1 MNRIKHRWRD
11 LSPRSKG
18 LVVTAAAAQLAL
30 LGAAL
35 ADIRSRSPEELRG
48 HKALWIPALF
58 VNFAGP
64 IAYFLIGRRRP
75 DS

>member
-1 MNRIKHRWRD
+1 MDRIKHKWRD

-35 ADIRSRSPEELRG
+35 TDIRSRSPQELRG
-48 HKALWIPALF
+48 PKALWIPALF

-64 IAYFLIGRRRP
+64 IAYFLLGRRR
-75 DS
+75 SGS